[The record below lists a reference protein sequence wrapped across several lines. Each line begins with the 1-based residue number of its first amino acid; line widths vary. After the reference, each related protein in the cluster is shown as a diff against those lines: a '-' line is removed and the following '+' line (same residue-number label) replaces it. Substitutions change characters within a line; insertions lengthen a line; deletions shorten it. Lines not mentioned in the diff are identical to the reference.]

1 MPNYSLHNTQTDER
15 WIAQMG
21 IAEKEQY
28 LKDNPHI
35 VQELTTA
42 ISLGDPV
49 RLGIKRIDNGFRD
62 VLRSVAKAH
71 PLSKGVNTH
80 G

>member
-1 MPNYSLHNTQTDER
+1 MPNYSLLNKDTNER
-15 WIAQMG
+15 WVESMG

-35 VQELTTA
+35 VQELTSA
-42 ISLGDPV
+42 PSLGDPV
-49 RLGIKRIDNGFRD
+49 RLGFKRIDNGFRD
-62 VLRSVAKAH
+62 VLRGVAKAH
-71 PLSKGVNTH
+71 PLSRGINTH